1 MATSRVSGIFGCYDL
16 SIVPRGDHRGLI
28 RTVLIKARS
37 KLVVAWKSTP
47 LALPIKFR
55 ERSPDK

>member
-1 MATSRVSGIFGCYDL
+1 MATSRVSEIFGCYDS

-28 RTVLIKARS
+28 RTVLIKARGRS
-37 KLVVAWKSTP
+37 KLLPGNP

-55 ERSPDK
+55 ETERS